1 MQLDPVIELM
11 KEHEDGGGNLTL
23 LLGITSLS
31 VFSQLLMDS
40 EFGKIQYWVY
50 WVALFAIS
58 SHDIWD

>member
-1 MQLDPVIELM
+1 M

-58 SHDIWD
+58 SHDI